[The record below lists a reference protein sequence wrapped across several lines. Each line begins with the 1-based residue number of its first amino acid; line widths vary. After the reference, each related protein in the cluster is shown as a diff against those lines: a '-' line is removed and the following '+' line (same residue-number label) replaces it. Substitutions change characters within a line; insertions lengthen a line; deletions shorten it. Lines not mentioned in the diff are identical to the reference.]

1 MILIDANVL
10 IYAYNND
17 AAFHSECEQWLVD
30 ALSNTRMIGFAWQ
43 SVTAFMRITTNP
55 RLFPEGFSQS
65 EVLEIVDGWLD
76 LPNVR
81 ILVPTDRHWGVF
93 KRLTSD
99 GRLTGPKIMDAHL
112 AALAIE
118 YGAVLATTDRDF
130 LGFEGLTVL
139 NPTSTKNQGT
149 NGKS

>member
-10 IYAYNND
+10 IYAYND
-17 AAFHSECEQWLVD
+17 EAAFHYECRQWLGD
-30 ALSNTRMIGFAWQ
+30 ALSNTRMVGFAWQ
-43 SVTAFMRITTNP
+43 SITAFIRITTNP
-55 RLFPEGFSQS
+55 RLFSEEFGQS
-65 EVLEIVDGWLD
+65 EAIEIVESWLN

-81 ILVPTDRHWGVF
+81 ILGPTDRHWVIF
-93 KRLTSD
+93 KRLMIE

-130 LGFEGLTVL
+130 LGFAGLTVL
-139 NPTSTKNQGT
+139 NPTT
-149 NGKS
+149 NNLGANG

>member
-10 IYAYNND
+10 IYAYND
-17 AAFHSECEQWLVD
+17 EAAFHSECRQWLGD

-43 SVTAFMRITTNP
+43 SITAFIRITTNP
-55 RLFPEGFSQS
+55 RLFTEELRQS
-65 EVLEIVDGWLD
+65 EAIEIVESWLD

-81 ILVPTDRHWGVF
+81 VLEPTDRHWGIF
-93 KRLTSD
+93 KRLMIE
-99 GRLTGPKIMDAHL
+99 GRLTGPRIMDAHL

-130 LGFEGLTVL
+130 LGFSGLTVL
-139 NPTSTKNQGT
+139 NPTTNNLGKNG
-149 NGKS
+149 

>member
-17 AAFHSECEQWLVD
+17 AAFHSECRQWLED
-30 ALSNTRMIGFAWQ
+30 ALSNTRMVGLAWQ
-43 SVTAFMRITTNP
+43 SITAFVRITTNP
-55 RLFPEGFSQS
+55 RLFPEGFVQS
-65 EVLEIVDGWLD
+65 DVIEIVESWLN

-81 ILVPTDRHWGVF
+81 VLAPTDRHWGIF
-93 KRLTSD
+93 KRLMID

-118 YGAVLATTDRDF
+118 YGAVLATMDRDF
-130 LGFEGLTVL
+130 SGFDGLSVL
-139 NPTSTKNQGT
+139 NPTSKNHGK
-149 NGKS
+149 NGKH